1 MDIVPTQVYQ
11 DFDFTS
17 TQEISQSAPQ
27 NDIQIGML
35 IIGSNTYPVKQG
47 INYIGRHPDSDIV
60 INDLTVSKKHAEIE
74 INGYE
79 TTAWVCDLNS
89 SNKTK
94 LNNSILR
101 PNRCYELKNGN
112 VLEFGLVRAVYKTCR
127 SADESLIVGPTI
139 QNRKVQQLIIPG
151 TPDSSLNNSSSLGEN
166 ISVIPATQADEK
178 ESVFRCPTL
187 PLRTSTSSARKS
199 SIISSSIDISVDDL
213 QSFDA
218 EKKENVGPAR
228 IGINEMETQKLFES
242 NNETNSDIHDVETQK
257 MGLDKIEDLSKS
269 SNKQEI
275 NIHDVVKQC
284 ITNAQGNIT
293 DIHDVETQPSTGIH
307 DMITCKEINVQNIS
321 TRNNSTRDNKTFET
335 EINEKENNNVNNKVM
350 QEIDANE
357 STSDSN
363 DATKRKSRSE
373 YVQNIEKNLQKDS
386 QECPQLLFT
395 TNYENEFDTSRNL
408 LGSQNLLE
416 DYINNDE
423 LSDDDKSKS
432 LASVKVSS
440 NDDVNSKSDNESIFD
455 AATQINKI
463 DESAFNNG
471 NQRVKY
477 TFKSP
482 VVTDDSDE
490 TDNECIFQRYL
501 YKNDKENEQFAK
513 GQVVDSDD
521 STTDEEGQF
530 MLIAMKEKANCS
542 FEKEFNK
549 NKEAKNNTG
558 SSEDS
563 ENLFDTLTQP
573 INHKNKDSLSRQ
585 DNENEVDSDAPTQ
598 VISKEVT
605 KDYIENKDKHAK
617 ETDDMAPTQ
626 VLLTTESPS
635 KGTRPP
641 TTSITNEIISDKED
655 ITEIEDNIPTQII
668 NITMRKEVS
677 SMNNDE
683 YLNPLNPLAISTVN
697 DCSIDNSD
705 YEMAPTQPISDIK
718 NQKSI
723 LSTTNKST
731 NVSIKSKA
739 LNTVNLDDT
748 IERNLNAIFEDVN
761 EERIEEHMQMSTQV
775 LENVLQ
781 SPQYEDKLPDKNEN
795 SDTSTDNKTKSIKGR
810 KSKTLKID
818 SNVTNKISRK
828 SDIKNNNDSQNTENF
843 ATISTEKRNVLIDS
857 RDPAEPTVN
866 TSNENIEKE
875 KTTLG
880 TCSNMNNNSSS
891 VSVTLSKCIFDDPS
905 TPKPAPK
912 NSSTPKSISKTLST
926 SKSVPAD
933 SSTPKSIPILDEN
946 LSIPK
951 SVSKDPST
959 PKLKRKKYDRPKTGE
974 VQEEI
979 KIFEK
984 DKNELD
990 ECSRDIDSQASN
1002 TLINEQLQR
1011 LTKVPENDDEDI
1023 LAGLPEVRISGTL
1036 SNPASPTSSI
1046 SSEYRININHN
1057 RRKQISVRIAP
1068 KKREASRKSSR
1079 KSLARKNVENT
1090 ECPTAIKPN
1099 SLENNFDVDKE
1110 SVHDN
1115 SKKDKKPKR
1124 LVKKVTTKNER
1135 KKSDT
1140 LPQSKSIAPINL
1152 QEKIRQSPL
1161 ILNYRKT
1168 RNSSKENIDRSSVFQ
1183 VRKEALIEN
1192 EVAESAKGIDLNISR
1207 IGKRSL
1213 SVTDA
1218 TENYPKKRKED
1229 INEDATVDTNDRKK
1243 NTVANRRHSA
1253 NTLNFIMK
1261 GNSSINTY
1269 GSSIKKSTDQ
1279 EANLDKQAIIKVVR
1293 MSVGTPTGSIS
1304 SSTSTELMIENNN
1317 SNKIR
1322 QSQSKTSIDS
1332 QVVTN
1337 ISNNENKKT
1346 TKTVGTRGNANR
1358 KRINKFE
1365 SHVDDISSQIGEESQ
1380 EIEMIMNGMLTE
1392 ENIDSNREK
1401 KKKVSKNTKSKN
1413 TKTKNTRGRRN
1424 TNTNTYTDV
1433 DNTESSSTS
1442 STFYESDNARFEIPI
1457 IKLKQVKISKNGS
1470 NKTNAP
1476 VNESIKETKRNIKQ
1490 SSRLIQSHQ
1499 QSVTES
1505 SVEEETE
1512 TDNQTVSGNTTNKTN
1527 NSRNKRQ
1534 RQKTENVESNKK
1546 QKRDLVKK
1554 TISDSNSSIETAS
1567 ILSTPNRTR
1576 RSMTSSFTSSPFKI
1590 KHKILFTGISNNNYN
1605 KLLTKL
1611 GASQV
1616 EDPTKCT
1623 VLVTDKVRRTV
1634 KFLCALSLSVPIV
1647 SVDWLVDSERSGH
1660 FVELEDYILKDPAAE
1675 AKFRFKLAKS
1685 LEKAK
1690 KHKLLEGYTLVLTPN
1705 VAPPPLPELKSIIMS
1720 CGGKALLRPPSSWP
1734 QKAIII
1740 SREEDLGNANKF
1752 CARAPKTVTIQSTE
1766 FILTGILRQELE
1778 FKEFKLT

>member
-1 MDIVPTQVYQ
+1 METYWNLVWCEQ
-11 DFDFTS
+11 FTKP
-17 TQEISQSAPQ
+17 A
-27 NDIQIGML
+27 
-35 IIGSNTYPVKQG
+35 
-47 INYIGRHPDSDIV
+47 
-60 INDLTVSKKHAEIE
+60 
-74 INGYE
+74 
-79 TTAWVCDLNS
+79 
-89 SNKTK
+89 
-94 LNNSILR
+94 
-101 PNRCYELKNGN
+101 
-112 VLEFGLVRAVYKTCR
+112 
-127 SADESLIVGPTI
+127 
-139 QNRKVQQLIIPG
+139 G

-321 TRNNSTRDNKTFET
+321 TRNNK
-335 EINEKENNNVNNKVM
+335 
-350 QEIDANE
+350 
-357 STSDSN
+357 
-363 DATKRKSRSE
+363 
-373 YVQNIEKNLQKDS
+373 
-386 QECPQLLFT
+386 
-395 TNYENEFDTSRNL
+395 
-408 LGSQNLLE
+408 
-416 DYINNDE
+416 
-423 LSDDDKSKS
+423 
-432 LASVKVSS
+432 
-440 NDDVNSKSDNESIFD
+440 
-455 AATQINKI
+455 
-463 DESAFNNG
+463 
-471 NQRVKY
+471 
-477 TFKSP
+477 
-482 VVTDDSDE
+482 
-490 TDNECIFQRYL
+490 
-501 YKNDKENEQFAK
+501 
-513 GQVVDSDD
+513 
-521 STTDEEGQF
+521 
-530 MLIAMKEKANCS
+530 
-542 FEKEFNK
+542 
-549 NKEAKNNTG
+549 
-558 SSEDS
+558 
-563 ENLFDTLTQP
+563 
-573 INHKNKDSLSRQ
+573 
-585 DNENEVDSDAPTQ
+585 
-598 VISKEVT
+598 
-605 KDYIENKDKHAK
+605 
-617 ETDDMAPTQ
+617 
-626 VLLTTESPS
+626 
-635 KGTRPP
+635 
-641 TTSITNEIISDKED
+641 
-655 ITEIEDNIPTQII
+655 
-668 NITMRKEVS
+668 
-677 SMNNDE
+677 
-683 YLNPLNPLAISTVN
+683 
-697 DCSIDNSD
+697 
-705 YEMAPTQPISDIK
+705 
-718 NQKSI
+718 
-723 LSTTNKST
+723 
-731 NVSIKSKA
+731 
-739 LNTVNLDDT
+739 
-748 IERNLNAIFEDVN
+748 RNLNAIFEDVN

-795 SDTSTDNKTKSIKGR
+795 SDTSTDNKT
-810 KSKTLKID
+810 
-818 SNVTNKISRK
+818 N
-828 SDIKNNNDSQNTENF
+828 
-843 ATISTEKRNVLIDS
+843 
-857 RDPAEPTVN
+857 
-866 TSNENIEKE
+866 
-875 KTTLG
+875 
-880 TCSNMNNNSSS
+880 S

-1110 SVHDN
+1110 S
-1115 SKKDKKPKR
+1115 
-1124 LVKKVTTKNER
+1124 
-1135 KKSDT
+1135 
-1140 LPQSKSIAPINL
+1140 
-1152 QEKIRQSPL
+1152 
-1161 ILNYRKT
+1161 
-1168 RNSSKENIDRSSVFQ
+1168 

-1433 DNTESSSTS
+1433 DNTES
-1442 STFYESDNARFEIPI
+1442 I
-1457 IKLKQVKISKNGS
+1457 
-1470 NKTNAP
+1470 
-1476 VNESIKETKRNIKQ
+1476 NESIKETKRNIKQ

-1576 RSMTSSFTSSPFKI
+1576 RS
-1590 KHKILFTGISNNNYN
+1590 
-1605 KLLTKL
+1605 
-1611 GASQV
+1611 ASQV